1 MFKFFKKIKNKIY
14 NKYDENSKN
23 IYEEL
28 KEINLMQEQNCEKE
42 IDETIHNGY
51 EDIYIRICEEEFKDR
66 CNFIDEEIRGL

>member
-1 MFKFFKKIKNKIY
+1 MFKFFKKINNKIY

-28 KEINLMQEQNCEKE
+28 KEINWMQEKNCEKK
-42 IDETIHNGY
+42 IDETTHNSY

-66 CNFIDEEIRGL
+66 CNFIDEEIRSL